1 MALSEFEVI
10 VGGLTSIPVIAGIF
24 FLIEK
29 TYGSR
34 NYLTKPGKPTSSPKA
49 ATAVKKELPTAKA
62 SDSVKTGK
70 AAVKSSSSS
79 KTKSD
84 QPKASVS
91 VEKDSAEPN
100 VSLSEKELKKSKIV
114 MKENLNPEQ
123 QVTPAKSE

>member
-70 AAVKSSSSS
+70 AAVKSSPS

-84 QPKASVS
+84 QQKTSVS

-100 VSLSEKELKKSKIV
+100 VSLSEKELKKSKTV
-114 MKENLNPEQ
+114 VKENLNPEQ

>member
-10 VGGLTSIPVIAGIF
+10 VGGLTSIPVIGGIF

-49 ATAVKKELPTAKA
+49 ATAVKKELPTANA

-70 AAVKSSSSS
+70 AAVKSSPS

-84 QPKASVS
+84 PKTSVS

-100 VSLSEKELKKSKIV
+100 VSLSEKELKKSKTV
-114 MKENLNPEQ
+114 VKENLNPEQ